1 MNGDRLLYLTLL
13 VFVLGAVSLYFW
25 RDVIVPRQRRR
36 RERRRRRARHRL
48 REIAY
53 LFWYRVLRP
62 LRTKRLTDQRS
73 HAEPVKKATPAS
85 PEPPL

>member
-13 VFVLGAVSLYFW
+13 IFVLGAVSLYFW

-36 RERRRRRARHRL
+36 RERRQRRARHRL

-73 HAEPVKKATPAS
+73 GHDVSSKAAPGS
-85 PEPPL
+85 PE